1 MEEVH
6 SYTLELLGQTYQVR
20 SSDDEAVVSA
30 VFERLLHEV
39 AVVGEEQSFLT
50 QREQLLLAALNITQ
64 RLLDLEEENTLLL
77 DLLNAES
84 ITNRM
89 VH

>member
-20 SSDDEAVVSA
+20 SSDDEA

-77 DLLNAES
+77 DLLNAE
-84 ITNRM
+84 
-89 VH
+89 